1 MFVGGEKM
9 ATLLIL
15 VGFFGF
21 ILGVIRLIRAFFKK
35 SPKKPELLIILGT
48 FIVFMAGGF
57 LLEPSEHQK
66 AETTISSSQ
75 QSKIK
80 SKSKSNSKVAKKKT
94 DNSTKEKNKQ
104 KQALISFNGRVKEDN
119 SNLAN
124 MEYNGTQTVEV
135 NNNNPTFSEDDLS
148 LVNKAWEK
156 YGDLDQ
162 LNRATSAEAMLNKSL
177 MPTAKRGDISNV
189 KPTGWHNKKID
200 KGYLYNRS
208 HLIGYALSG
217 ENDNWK
223 NLITGTAQLNN
234 PEMLRHEMDIKD
246 YLEKSKNNY
255 VRYSVTPVFRGDEL
269 LARGVHIMAQSI
281 KSDDIKFN
289 VYIFNVQD
297 DITLNYS
304 DGTSQTKNEI
314 LAIQRKEEEKKNAE
328 IKAQQ
333 AAQQKEEE
341 KRNAEIKAQQKAQEN
356 QRIEAQKQA
365 EAAQSTANE
374 QQNSPAATNGPEYV
388 DANGNGLIKGS
399 NNGIYHVPGSRYYDK
414 TTNPAAWFKTVEE
427 AEHAGYRAPR
437 N

>member
-1 MFVGGEKM
+1 MGN
-9 ATLLIL
+9 LLLL

-21 ILGVIRLIRAFFKK
+21 IFGVLRLIRAFFKK
-35 SPKKPELLIILGT
+35 SPKKPELFIILGT
-48 FIVFMAGGF
+48 FIVFIAGGM
-57 LLEPSEHQK
+57 LTEPPVHK
-66 AETTISSSQ
+66 TAETTVSSTQ
-75 QSKIK
+75 PNKIK
-80 SKSKSNSKVAKKKT
+80 SKSASSSSKEKEDKKKST
-94 DNSTKEKNKQ
+94 DEKNKQ
-104 KQALISFNGRVKEDN
+104 KQALISFDN
-119 SNLAN
+119 RMKQDNTTLAN
-124 MEYNGTQTVEV
+124 LDYSNTQTIEV
-135 NNNNPTFSEDDLS
+135 NDNKPTFSGDDLS
-148 LVNKAWEK
+148 LAHKAWGK

-162 LNRATSAEAMLNKSL
+162 LNRATTAEAMLNQSL

-189 KPTGWHNKKID
+189 KPTGWHNKKVN

-234 PEMLRHEMDIKD
+234 PEMLRFEMDIKY
-246 YLEKSKNNY
+246 YLEKSKDNY

-269 LARGVHIMAQSI
+269 LARGVHLMAQSI

-297 DITLNYS
+297 DVTLNYS
-304 DGTSQTKNEI
+304 DGTSKTKNEI
-314 LAIQRKEEEKKNAE
+314 EAAQRKEEERKNAE

-333 AAQQKEEE
+333 AAEEQQRVEAQKQAEE
-341 KRNAEIKAQQKAQEN
+341 Q

-365 EAAQSTANE
+365 EAAQSEASA
-374 QQNSPAATNGPEYV
+374 QQAAPTPAQTNGPEYV

-414 TTNPAAWFKTVEE
+414 TTNPAALFKTVDE
-427 AEHAGYRAPR
+427 AERAGYRAPR

>member
-1 MFVGGEKM
+1 MGN
-9 ATLLIL
+9 LLLL

-21 ILGVIRLIRAFFKK
+21 IFGVLRLIRAFFKK
-35 SPKKPELLIILGT
+35 SPKKPELFIILGT
-48 FIVFMAGGF
+48 FIVFIAGGM
-57 LLEPSEHQK
+57 LTEPSVHK
-66 AETTISSSQ
+66 TAETTISSTQ
-75 QSKIK
+75 PNKIK
-80 SKSKSNSKVAKKKT
+80 SKSASSSSKEKEDKKKST
-94 DNSTKEKNKQ
+94 DEKNKQ
-104 KQALISFNGRVKEDN
+104 KQALISFDN
-119 SNLAN
+119 RMKQDNTTLAN
-124 MEYNGTQTVEV
+124 LDYSNTQTIEV
-135 NNNNPTFSEDDLS
+135 NDNKPTFSGDDLS
-148 LVNKAWEK
+148 LANKAWEK

-162 LNRATSAEAMLNKSL
+162 LNRATTAEAMLNQSL

-189 KPTGWHNKKID
+189 KPTGWHNKKVN

-234 PEMLRHEMDIKD
+234 PEMLRFEMDIKY
-246 YLEKSKNNY
+246 YLEKSKDNY

-269 LARGVHIMAQSI
+269 LARGVHLMAQSI

-297 DITLNYS
+297 DVSLNYS
-304 DGTSQTKNEI
+304 DGTSKTKNEI
-314 LAIQRKEEEKKNAE
+314 EAAQRKEEERKNAE

-333 AAQQKEEE
+333 AAEEQQ
-341 KRNAEIKAQQKAQEN
+341 RV
-356 QRIEAQKQA
+356 EAQKQA
-365 EAAQSTANE
+365 EEQQRIEAQEQAEAAQSEASA
-374 QQNSPAATNGPEYV
+374 QQAAPTPAQTNGPEYV

-414 TTNPAAWFKTVEE
+414 TTNPAALFKTVDE
-427 AEHAGYRAPR
+427 AERAGYRAPR

>member
-1 MFVGGEKM
+1 MGN
-9 ATLLIL
+9 LLLL

-21 ILGVIRLIRAFFKK
+21 IFGVVRLIRAFIKK

-48 FIVFMAGGF
+48 VIVFFAGGS
-57 LLEPSEHQK
+57 LLEPSEQK
-66 AETTISSSQ
+66 SAETTISSTQ

-80 SKSKSNSKVAKKKT
+80 SKTASTSSETKKEQNKT
-94 DNSTKEKNKQ
+94 SDEKNKQ
-104 KQALISFNGRVKEDN
+104 KQALISFNDRVKQDN

-124 MEYNGTQTVEV
+124 MEYNGTQTIEV
-135 NNNNPTFSEDDLS
+135 NDNNPTFSEDDLS
-148 LVNKAWEK
+148 LANKAWEK
-156 YGDLDQ
+156 YGNLDQ
-162 LNRATSAEAMLNKSL
+162 LNRATSAEAMLNQSL

-189 KPTGWHNKKID
+189 KPTGWHNKKIG

-208 HLIGYALSG
+208 HLIGYTLSG

-234 PEMLRHEMDIKD
+234 PEMLRYEMDIKY
-246 YLEKSKNNY
+246 YLEKSKDNY

-269 LARGVHIMAQSI
+269 LARGVHLMAQSI

-297 DITLNYS
+297 DVSLNYS
-304 DGTSQTKNEI
+304 DGTSKTKNEI
-314 LAIQRKEEEKKNAE
+314 EAAQRKEEELKNAE

-333 AAQQKEEE
+333 AAEEQQ
-341 KRNAEIKAQQKAQEN
+341 RV
-356 QRIEAQKQA
+356 EAQKQA
-365 EAAQSTANE
+365 EEQQRIEAQEQAEAAQSEASA
-374 QQNSPAATNGPEYV
+374 QQAAPTPAQTNGPEYV

-414 TTNPAAWFKTVEE
+414 TTNPAALFKTVDE
-427 AEHAGYRAPR
+427 AERAGYRAPR